1 MSENTEYEIGNMQYS
16 STWKTSVASFVSVF
30 FHNYNNIAAALVSAV
45 IWPSVFF
52 PSVAPD
58 LGLLLGI
65 STYVVGYIAG
75 IVGAFVF
82 GQYGDKRG
90 RRNVGAVALGTTAIG
105 ALGIAFTPSFA
116 AIGVAADVLLISF
129 RFIAGM
135 GIGTMVGDGAWVV
148 ESAAT
153 SKRRGLWGSTFGIG
167 QSASV
172 TAPALV
178 MFFLLTRYPHT
189 FVFTEGWRIL
199 FYIGAAGLVVALLIR
214 TLITETKVFDT
225 LKAEDKIERVPALK
239 VFKPF
244 WKQISVLMVVQ
255 AASAG
260 AIFELASFTPGFLG
274 SEGLVPINAFL
285 ALGIAAVV
293 GIFVKVGAGHLADRT
308 GRRNA
313 MRVGM
318 IAIIVWAIPYLYI
331 LSLKPSLTL
340 LIANEIIMYGLASI
354 QIAVVASLFAEQFA
368 SRYRYSGVTISYN
381 FGQLL
386 AGLVTAVIA
395 AAFLSAFHGPVHAWP
410 YIGALML
417 VLNAIAF
424 VALFFIK
431 ETYKHDIV
439 AN

>member
-1 MSENTEYEIGNMQYS
+1 LSENVDFELGNAEYS

-52 PSVAPD
+52 PSAAPD

-75 IVGAFVF
+75 IIGAFIF
-82 GQYGDKRG
+82 GQYGDRGG
-90 RRNVGAVALGTTAIG
+90 RRNVGAVALATTAVG
-105 ALGIAFTPSFA
+105 ALGIGLTPSFA
-116 AIGVAADVLLISF
+116 SIGVTADILLIIF
-129 RFIAGM
+129 RIIAGM

-148 ESAAT
+148 ESAAK
-153 SKRRGLWGSTFGIG
+153 SKRRGLWGTTFGIG

-178 MFFLLTRYPHT
+178 MFFLLTKYPHV

-199 FYIGAAGLVVALLIR
+199 FYIGAAGLVAALIIR
-214 TLITETKVFDT
+214 YFITETKVFDT
-225 LKAEDKIERVPALK
+225 LKAEDKIETIPAIK

-244 WKQISVLMVVQ
+244 WKQIVVLMVVQ

-260 AIFELASFTPGFLG
+260 AIFELASFTPGFLK
-274 SEGLVPINAFL
+274 SDGLDPVNAFL
-285 ALGIAAVV
+285 ALGIAAAV
-293 GIFVKVGAGHLADRT
+293 GIFIKIGAGHLADAT

-318 IAIIVWAIPYLYI
+318 IAIMIFAIPYLYI
-331 LSLKPSLTL
+331 LSLKPTLPL
-340 LIANEIIMYGLASI
+340 LIANEIVMYGLASI
-354 QIAVVASLFAEQFA
+354 QIAVVASLFAEQFS

-386 AGLVTAVIA
+386 AGIVTAVIA
-395 AAFLSAFHGPVHAWP
+395 AAFLSAFHGPTHAWP

-424 VALFFIK
+424 IALFFIK
-431 ETYKHDIV
+431 ETYQHEIV
-439 AN
+439 AD

>member
-1 MSENTEYEIGNMQYS
+1 MAESVNVNTSKDSYTG
-16 STWKTSVASFVSVF
+16 TWGTSVASFVSVF

-58 LGLLLGI
+58 LGILLGI
-65 STYVVGYIAG
+65 STYVVGYLAG
-75 IVGAFVF
+75 VLGAFLF
-82 GQYGDKRG
+82 GQYGDKSG
-90 RRNVGAVALGTTAIG
+90 RRNVGALALGTTAVG
-105 ALGIAFTPSFA
+105 ALGIAFTPGFS
-116 AIGVAADVLLISF
+116 AIGVSADILLIIF

-148 ESAAT
+148 ESAAK

-172 TAPALV
+172 TAPALILY
-178 MFFLLTRYPHT
+178 FLLTKYPHA
-189 FVFTEGWRIL
+189 FVFSEGWRIL
-199 FYIGAAGLVVALLIR
+199 FYIGAAGLVAALIIR
-214 TLITETKVFDT
+214 YFITDTRVFDT
-225 LKAEDKIERVPALK
+225 LKTEGKIERVPALE

-244 WKQISVLMVVQ
+244 WRQIVVLMVVQ

-260 AIFELASFTPGFLG
+260 AIFELASFTPGFLA

-293 GIFVKVGAGHLADRT
+293 GIFIKIGAGYLADRK
-308 GRRNA
+308 GRRTA
-313 MRVGM
+313 MGIGM
-318 IAIIVWAIPYLYI
+318 IAIVVFAIPYLYF
-331 LSLKPSLTL
+331 LSLKPSLGL
-340 LIANEIIMYGLASI
+340 LIADEIVMYGLASI
-354 QIAVVASLFAEQFA
+354 QIAVVASLFSEQFA

-386 AGLVTAVIA
+386 AGIITAVLA
-395 AAFLSAFHGPVHAWP
+395 ASFITLFHGDAHAWP

-417 VLNAIAF
+417 VLNAVAF
-424 VALFFIK
+424 ISLFFIK
-431 ETYKHDIV
+431 ETFKQDIV
-439 AN
+439 PD